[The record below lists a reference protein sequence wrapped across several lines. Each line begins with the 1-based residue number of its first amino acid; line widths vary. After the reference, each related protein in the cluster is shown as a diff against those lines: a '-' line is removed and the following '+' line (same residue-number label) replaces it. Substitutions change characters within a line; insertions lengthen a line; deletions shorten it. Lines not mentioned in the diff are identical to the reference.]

1 MSNDI
6 IRNSVAGHFPA
17 WYGTR
22 VVDIVDWL
30 CCHSSAFLFVIKL
43 RCAPMHHWAWAT
55 EWAPFYSFSRT
66 SRRIPFYQIMKTC
79 HLIVICLRKA
89 VVCEYAHLANEQCK
103 QIDKRHVICLRC
115 LVHRTTS
122 NPTKDC
128 RK

>member
-43 RCAPMHHWAWAT
+43 RCAHPCITGPGQLNGLRFIRSAEQADVF
-55 EWAPFYSFSRT
+55 PF
-66 SRRIPFYQIMKTC
+66 IK
-79 HLIVICLRKA
+79 
-89 VVCEYAHLANEQCK
+89 
-103 QIDKRHVICLRC
+103 
-115 LVHRTTS
+115 
-122 NPTKDC
+122 
-128 RK
+128 